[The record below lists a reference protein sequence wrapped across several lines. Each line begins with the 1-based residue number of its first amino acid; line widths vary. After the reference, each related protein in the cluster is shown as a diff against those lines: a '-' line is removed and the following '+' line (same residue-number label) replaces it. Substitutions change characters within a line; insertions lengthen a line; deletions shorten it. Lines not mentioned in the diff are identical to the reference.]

1 MSRLEA
7 IQIQA
12 GHAENTIL
20 KLVDLVIPMVR
31 SPSWSGP
38 MVAENLRS
46 PPFPSAISMRSPT

>member
-31 SPSWSGP
+31 SPS
-38 MVAENLRS
+38 
-46 PPFPSAISMRSPT
+46 